1 MFVVDVKQLLA
12 LAGNKQKESDGK
24 GQSASDKVTI
34 ANVTL
39 DSILQ
44 DRLGQNTD
52 STNVKITIPYT
63 VFEALKAR
71 NLTPKDPASSS
82 SPSTVSLSQSPDVK
96 KESTSVTAKPQVLTV
111 VGGAL
116 GNKDST
122 YPNIRSR
129 LISHLSIS
137 GAQTVSKQG
146 QGQGQIRPALAT
158 AGKKTFEKV
167 TVQAIPQLT
176 PVNLGTLYITG
187 SNISVIFEF
196 RYKMSKEKELV

>member
-12 LAGNKQKESDGK
+12 LAGNKQKESEGK

-96 KESTSVTAKPQVLTV
+96 KESTSATTKPQVLTV

-137 GAQTVSKQG
+137 GAQTVSKP
-146 QGQGQIRPALAT
+146 GQGQIRPALAT

-176 PVNLGTLYITG
+176 PVNLGTLYISQVLKFQLSLSLITKCRKRK
-187 SNISVIFEF
+187 N
-196 RYKMSKEKELV
+196 

>member
-1 MFVVDVKQLLA
+1 MKQLLA
-12 LAGNKQKESDGK
+12 LAGNKQKESEGK

-34 ANVTL
+34 TNVTL

-52 STNVKITIPYT
+52 SSNVKITIPYT

-71 NLTPKDPASSS
+71 HLTPKDPASSS
-82 SPSTVSLSQSPDVK
+82 SPSTVLLAQSPDLK
-96 KESTSVTAKPQVLTV
+96 KESTPATAKPQVLTV

-129 LISHLSIS
+129 LVSHLSIS
-137 GAQTVSKQG
+137 GAQTVNK

-167 TVQAIPQLT
+167 TVQPIPQLA
-176 PVNLGTLYITG
+176 PVNLGTLYVTG
-187 SNISVIFEF
+187 SKISVIF
-196 RYKMSKEKELV
+196 